1 MNLNA
6 LNTGLTQA
14 PLPTATEG
22 LPSMA
27 GSQRAPAGTL
37 SGEDFAAFLRNQIN
51 ALKHQER
58 QEMAAPPLPPAAAP
72 RPERLTP
79 YRPVREAQARDERE
93 PHQPVRAPRLATWTS
108 LPST

>member
-14 PLPTATEG
+14 PLPTATEAS
-22 LPSMA
+22 PSMA
-27 GSQRAPAGTL
+27 GLQRAPAGTL

-51 ALKHQER
+51 ALKNKER
-58 QEMAAPPLPPAAAP
+58 QDLAAAPVPPAPP

-79 YRPVREAQARDERE
+79 FRPVREVTERVERDLT
-93 PHQPVRAPRLATWTS
+93 QPVRAEKP
-108 LPST
+108 